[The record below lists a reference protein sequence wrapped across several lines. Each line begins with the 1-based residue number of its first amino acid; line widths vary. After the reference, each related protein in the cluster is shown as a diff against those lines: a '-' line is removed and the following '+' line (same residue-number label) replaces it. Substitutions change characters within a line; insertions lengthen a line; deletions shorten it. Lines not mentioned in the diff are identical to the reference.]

1 MQDIELHH
9 WPVGK
14 LIPYGRNPRKN
25 DHVIEQMAGAI
36 QEFGFR
42 IPIIAKSTG
51 EVVDGHLRLK
61 AALHLGLETVPVV
74 LADDLTPMQIKAF
87 RILANRSATWAD
99 WDEDLLRLELEE
111 LQLDDFDLSL
121 TGFDDDEIA
130 ELLAGEETTTE
141 GHTDED
147 AAPEVPV
154 TPVSKPG
161 DVWIMGKHRLLCGD
175 STDAASYDTLLGNER
190 VAMIF
195 QDPPYNVGYANTA
208 KDKMRGT
215 NRPILND
222 NLGDGFQDFLLAAFK
237 PALARCNG
245 AVYVAMSSSELD
257 TLQSAFRAAGGK
269 WSTFIIWAKN
279 TFTLGRSD
287 YQRQYEP
294 ILYGWPEGA
303 TRHWCGDRDQG
314 DVWHFNKPR
323 VNDLH
328 PCLCPGS
335 EVLTDNGCRWS
346 GAMCCAAPSR
356 PGGSKRQ
363 RLLLPQCCAI
373 GAQPQTFHKIVPR
386 HHFDDR
392 LARGAGGRSAGGKVT
407 TFLVGHGHDSATAPL
422 QTDQAL
428 AAWPLVGVKAP
439 SAHRAGHGSSRQG
452 FFDAQFRD
460 FAVDHKAGEV
470 RQALGDAVLLAG
482 AAANRPAHPTLRGGV
497 DGLGQGGAG
506 VDAVLHIVGKVATVA
521 AV

>member
-111 LQLDDFDLSL
+111 LKLDDFDLAL
-121 TGFDDDEIA
+121 TGFDAD
-130 ELLAGEETTTE
+130 ELLEIMAGEETTTE

-154 TPVSKPG
+154 TPVSKSG
-161 DVWIMGKHRLLCGD
+161 DVWIMGQHRLLCGD

-195 QDPPYNVGYANTA
+195 QDPPYNVDYANTA
-208 KDKMRGT
+208 KDKLRGT

-257 TLQSAFRAAGGK
+257 TLQAAFRAAGGK

-328 PCLCPGS
+328 PTMKPVELVERAIRNS
-335 EVLTDNGCRWS
+335 
-346 GAMCCAAPSR
+346 SR
-356 PGGSKRQ
+356 PGDVVLDPFGGSGTTLIAAEKSGRQ
-363 RLLLPQCCAI
+363 ARLIELDPKYVDVIVRRWQEYA
-373 GAQPQTFHKIVPR
+373 GAQAVR
-386 HHFDDR
+386 ESDGVRFDD
-392 LARGAGGRSAGGKVT
+392 LVSAADAADASNVD
-407 TFLVGHGHDSATAPL
+407 VEE
-422 QTDQAL
+422 AL
-428 AAWPLVGVKAP
+428 
-439 SAHRAGHGSSRQG
+439 
-452 FFDAQFRD
+452 
-460 FAVDHKAGEV
+460 
-470 RQALGDAVLLAG
+470 
-482 AAANRPAHPTLRGGV
+482 
-497 DGLGQGGAG
+497 
-506 VDAVLHIVGKVATVA
+506 
-521 AV
+521 

>member
-1 MQDIELHH
+1 MQNIELHH

-61 AALHLGLETVPVV
+61 AALHLGLEKVPVV

-111 LQLDDFDLSL
+111 LKLDDFDLSL
-121 TGFDDDEIA
+121 TGFDDDE
-130 ELLAGEETTTE
+130 LLEIMAGEETTSE
-141 GHTDED
+141 GNTDED

-154 TPVSKPG
+154 TPVSKSG
-161 DVWIMGKHRLLCGD
+161 DVWIMGQHRLLCGD

-195 QDPPYNVGYANTA
+195 QDPPYNVDYANTA
-208 KDKMRGT
+208 KDKLRGT

-328 PCLCPGS
+328 PTMKPVELVERAIRNS
-335 EVLTDNGCRWS
+335 
-346 GAMCCAAPSR
+346 SR
-356 PGGSKRQ
+356 PGDVVLDPFGGSGTTLIAAEKSGRQ
-363 RLLLPQCCAI
+363 ARLIELDPKYVDVIVRRWQEYA
-373 GAQPQTFHKIVPR
+373 GAQAVR
-386 HHFDDR
+386 ELDGVRFDD
-392 LARGAGGRSAGGKVT
+392 LVSAA
-407 TFLVGHGHDSATAPL
+407 D
-422 QTDQAL
+422 
-428 AAWPLVGVKAP
+428 AA
-439 SAHRAGHGSSRQG
+439 
-452 FFDAQFRD
+452 DASD
-460 FAVDHKAGEV
+460 
-470 RQALGDAVLLAG
+470 
-482 AAANRPAHPTLRGGV
+482 
-497 DGLGQGGAG
+497 
-506 VDAVLHIVGKVATVA
+506 VDAEEVL
-521 AV
+521 

>member
-14 LIPYGRNPRKN
+14 LIPYGRNPSKN

-42 IPIIAKSTG
+42 IPIIDKSTG

-74 LADDLTPMQIKAF
+74 LADDLTPMQIRAF

-99 WDEDLLRLELEE
+99 WDEDLLHLGLETVPVVLADDLTPMQIRAFRILANRSATWADWDEDLVRLELEE
-111 LQLDDFDLSL
+111 LQRDDFDLSL

-141 GHTDED
+141 GNTDED

-154 TPVSKPG
+154 TPVSKSG
-161 DVWIMGKHRLLCGD
+161 DVWIMGQHRLLCGD
-175 STDAASYDTLLGNER
+175 STGAASYDTLLGNER

-195 QDPPYNVGYANTA
+195 QDPPYNVDYANTA
-208 KDKMRGT
+208 KDKLRGT

-257 TLQSAFRAAGGK
+257 TLQSAFRSAGGK

-287 YQRQYEP
+287 YQR
-294 ILYGWPEGA
+294 
-303 TRHWCGDRDQG
+303 
-314 DVWHFNKPR
+314 
-323 VNDLH
+323 
-328 PCLCPGS
+328 
-335 EVLTDNGCRWS
+335 
-346 GAMCCAAPSR
+346 
-356 PGGSKRQ
+356 
-363 RLLLPQCCAI
+363 
-373 GAQPQTFHKIVPR
+373 
-386 HHFDDR
+386 
-392 LARGAGGRSAGGKVT
+392 
-407 TFLVGHGHDSATAPL
+407 
-422 QTDQAL
+422 
-428 AAWPLVGVKAP
+428 
-439 SAHRAGHGSSRQG
+439 
-452 FFDAQFRD
+452 
-460 FAVDHKAGEV
+460 
-470 RQALGDAVLLAG
+470 
-482 AAANRPAHPTLRGGV
+482 
-497 DGLGQGGAG
+497 
-506 VDAVLHIVGKVATVA
+506 
-521 AV
+521 

>member
-141 GHTDED
+141 GNTDED

-154 TPVSKPG
+154 TPVSNSG
-161 DVWIMGKHRLLCGD
+161 DVWIMGQHRLLCGD
-175 STDAASYDTLLGNER
+175 STDATSYDTLLGNER

-195 QDPPYNVGYANTA
+195 QDPPYNVDYANTA
-208 KDKMRGT
+208 KDKLRGT

-257 TLQSAFRAAGGK
+257 TLQAAFRAAGGK

-314 DVWHFNKPR
+314 DVWYFNKPR

-328 PCLCPGS
+328 PTMKPVELVERAIRNS
-335 EVLTDNGCRWS
+335 
-346 GAMCCAAPSR
+346 SR
-356 PGGSKRQ
+356 PGDVVLDPFGGSGTTLIAAEKSGRQ
-363 RLLLPQCCAI
+363 ARLIELDPKYVDVIVRRWQEYA
-373 GAQPQTFHKIVPR
+373 GAQAVR
-386 HHFDDR
+386 EADGVRFDD
-392 LARGAGGRSAGGKVT
+392 
-407 TFLVGHGHDSATAPL
+407 LVGTA
-422 QTDQAL
+422 D
-428 AAWPLVGVKAP
+428 AAEA
-439 SAHRAGHGSSRQG
+439 S
-452 FFDAQFRD
+452 D
-460 FAVDHKAGEV
+460 
-470 RQALGDAVLLAG
+470 
-482 AAANRPAHPTLRGGV
+482 
-497 DGLGQGGAG
+497 
-506 VDAVLHIVGKVATVA
+506 VDAEEVL
-521 AV
+521 

>member
-1 MQDIELHH
+1 MQNIELHH

-61 AALHLGLETVPVV
+61 AALHLGLEKVPVV

-111 LQLDDFDLSL
+111 LKLDDFDLSL
-121 TGFDDDEIA
+121 TGFDDDE
-130 ELLAGEETTTE
+130 LLEIMAGEETTSE
-141 GHTDED
+141 GNTDED

-154 TPVSKPG
+154 TPVSKSG
-161 DVWIMGKHRLLCGD
+161 DVWIMGQHRLLCGD

-195 QDPPYNVGYANTA
+195 QDPPYNVDYANTA
-208 KDKMRGT
+208 KDKLRGT

-222 NLGDGFQDFLLAAFK
+222 NLGDGFHDFLLAAFK

-328 PCLCPGS
+328 PTMKPVELVERAIRNS
-335 EVLTDNGCRWS
+335 
-346 GAMCCAAPSR
+346 SR
-356 PGGSKRQ
+356 PGDVVLDPFGGSGTTLIAAEKSGRQ
-363 RLLLPQCCAI
+363 ARLIELDPKYVDVIVRRWQEYA
-373 GAQPQTFHKIVPR
+373 GAQAVR
-386 HHFDDR
+386 ESDGVRFDD
-392 LARGAGGRSAGGKVT
+392 LVSAA
-407 TFLVGHGHDSATAPL
+407 D
-422 QTDQAL
+422 
-428 AAWPLVGVKAP
+428 AA
-439 SAHRAGHGSSRQG
+439 
-452 FFDAQFRD
+452 DASD
-460 FAVDHKAGEV
+460 
-470 RQALGDAVLLAG
+470 
-482 AAANRPAHPTLRGGV
+482 
-497 DGLGQGGAG
+497 
-506 VDAVLHIVGKVATVA
+506 VDAEEVL
-521 AV
+521 